1 MTKKNF
7 SSSLLFNNYVDPEQL
22 NGEGFYDL
30 NRFIQEEVTESFLG
44 LDQAV
49 KECQNEEHYDECTTR
64 QYIENMKDECGCLPL
79 SIALSDKVNLFTSFF
94 SNTYFTLCLKQTL
107 DFFFVLSIPT
117 MPKILYD
124 L

>member
-30 NRFIQEEVTESFLG
+30 NGIIQEEVTESFLG

-79 SIALSDKVNLFTSFF
+79 SIALSDQVNFSSSFF
-94 SNTYFTLCLKQTL
+94 PNDTYLLTSPSQ
-107 DFFFVLSIPT
+107 S
-117 MPKILYD
+117 PKSKKNGKGKSPPS
-124 L
+124 